1 MKIISLNVGAPSTQ
15 RYGEQELRTGGAK
28 RPVPRATLRFDNF
41 DGDGQA
47 DLANHGGADK
57 AVCAYPL
64 DHYAYWERALGRKLE
79 SAAFS
84 ENLTV
89 SGALET
95 DFCVG
100 DVFRAGGATVQ
111 VSQPR
116 MPCGKLAGK
125 NGERMLA
132 RWISETGYAGFYM
145 RVLSEGP
152 VAAGDTLDIVERHPD
167 RISITDVNGV
177 RFYGRS
183 RDLALVERLAGL
195 PEFAAEGRALFAERA
210 RRLRRSAQWV

>member
-1 MKIISLNVGAPSTQ
+1 MKIVSLNVGAPSTQ

-28 RPVPRATLRFDNF
+28 RSVPRAMLRFDNF

-57 AVCAYPL
+57 AVCVYPL
-64 DHYAYWERALGRKLE
+64 DHYAYWERALGREFE

-95 DFCVG
+95 DVCVG

-116 MPCGKLAGK
+116 MPCGKLAAR

-132 RWISETGYAGFYM
+132 RWISETGYTGFYM

-152 VAAGDTLDIVERHPD
+152 VATGDTFEVVERHPD
-167 RISITDVNGV
+167 RISIADVNGV
-177 RFYGRS
+177 IYGRS
-183 RDLALVERLAGL
+183 RDIILIERLAEL
-195 PEFAAEGRALFAERA
+195 PEFAAGGRALFAERA
-210 RRLRRSAQWV
+210 GQLRRSAQWV

>member
-1 MKIISLNVGAPSTQ
+1 MKIVSLNVGAPSTQ

-57 AVCAYPL
+57 AVCVYPL
-64 DHYAYWERALGRKLE
+64 DHYAYWERALGREFE

-95 DFCVG
+95 DVCVG

-132 RWISETGYAGFYM
+132 RWISETGYTGFYM
-145 RVLSEGP
+145 RVLSEGL

-177 RFYGRS
+177 IYGRS

>member
-1 MKIISLNVGAPSTQ
+1 MKIVSLNVGAPSTQ
-15 RYGEQELRTGGAK
+15 RYGEQESWTGGAK
-28 RPVPRATLRFDNF
+28 RPVSRALLRFDNF

-47 DLANHGGADK
+47 DLENHGGADK
-57 AVCAYPL
+57 AVCVYPL
-64 DHYAYWERALGRKLE
+64 DHYAHWGRALGRELE
-79 SAAFS
+79 AAAFS

-89 SGALET
+89 SDALET
-95 DFCVG
+95 DVCVG

-132 RWISETGYAGFYM
+132 RWISETGYTGFYM
-145 RVLSEGP
+145 RVLSEGL

-177 RFYGRS
+177 IYGRS

>member
-1 MKIISLNVGAPSTQ
+1 MKIVSLNVGAPSTQ

-28 RPVPRATLRFDNF
+28 RSVPRAMLRFDNF

-57 AVCAYPL
+57 AVCVYPL
-64 DHYAYWERALGRKLE
+64 DHYAYWERALGRGLE
-79 SAAFS
+79 AAAFS

-89 SGALET
+89 SDALER
-95 DFCVG
+95 DVCVG
-100 DVFRAGGATVQ
+100 DVFRAGGAIVQ

-116 MPCGKLAGK
+116 MPCGKLAAR

-132 RWISETGYAGFYM
+132 RWISETGYTGFYM

-152 VAAGDTLDIVERHPD
+152 VATGDTFEVVERHPD
-167 RISITDVNGV
+167 RISIADVNGV
-177 RFYGRS
+177 IYGRS
-183 RDLALVERLAGL
+183 RDIILIERLAEL
-195 PEFAAEGRALFAERA
+195 PEFAAGGRALFAERA
-210 RRLRRSAQWV
+210 GQLRRSAQWV

>member
-1 MKIISLNVGAPSTQ
+1 MKIVSLNVGAPSTQ

-28 RPVPRATLRFDNF
+28 RPVSRALLRFDNF

-47 DLANHGGADK
+47 DLENHGGADK
-57 AVCAYPL
+57 AVCVYPL
-64 DHYAYWERALGRKLE
+64 DHYAHWRRALGRELE
-79 SAAFS
+79 AAAFS

-95 DFCVG
+95 DVCVG
-100 DVFRAGGATVQ
+100 DVFRAGRAIVQ

-116 MPCGKLAGK
+116 MPCGKLAAR

-132 RWISETGYAGFYM
+132 RWMSETGYTGFYM

-152 VAAGDTLDIVERHPD
+152 VAAGDAFDIVEKHPD
-167 RISITDVNGV
+167 CISIADVNDV
-177 RFYGRS
+177 IYGRS
-183 RDLALVERLAGL
+183 RDITLIERLAGM
-195 PEFAAEGRALFAERA
+195 PEFAAGGRALFAERVGQ
-210 RRLRRSAQWV
+210 LRRSVRWV